1 MDQCLTT
8 TTSNLCLSFAFLFCE
23 DSILFHHPVEAIVL
37 HVRCCWRE
45 REGVVARRAHHDD
58 AEEEEEELYTAAQY
72 QLVRILIIRGERKRE
87 RERERDWNNDIL
99 SGTLC
104 LAITI
109 MLDSIQRSC
118 Q

>member
-87 RERERDWNNDIL
+87 REGLE
-99 SGTLC
+99 
-104 LAITI
+104 
-109 MLDSIQRSC
+109 
-118 Q
+118 